1 MCGTAEGLASLIV
14 KTKDGYISQHHRQA
28 RGANE
33 SRAACPNECQTPSQ
47 VPGQK
52 EHHMKQLGG
61 FLFSL
66 LWRLL
71 AVLIAAVLLIR
82 WLAFYKGEST

>member
-1 MCGTAEGLASLIV
+1 
-14 KTKDGYISQHHRQA
+14 
-28 RGANE
+28 
-33 SRAACPNECQTPSQ
+33 
-47 VPGQK
+47 
-52 EHHMKQLGG
+52 MKQLGG